1 MSSSLYTVSL
11 SVNDPTAL
19 QKPTHIVMWQD
30 SSTDTL
36 ANLTERLA
44 SLEKAVASLT
54 GTAPPSA
61 PSSLAASPASAPCLE
76 GSPLKE
82 PCSDVVK
89 RSPLISGISMER
101 SADCSGN
108 LCAVVDIPDAAA
120 LMKEVIEK
128 PFHLESTTSASGWND
143 SASASAS
150 AAHEHEHE
158 HELEEVDADTDIC
171 PGEEL
176 VEEEEEEESSAQEE
190 AEEEEEAEEAVE
202 YEEIEY
208 KGVTYYKDSENQV
221 YVLDADGDLDDTPVG
236 VWNEEKKKVLKYA
249 KA

>member
-1 MSSSLYTVSL
+1 
-11 SVNDPTAL
+11 
-19 QKPTHIVMWQD
+19 
-30 SSTDTL
+30 
-36 ANLTERLA
+36 
-44 SLEKAVASLT
+44 
-54 GTAPPSA
+54 
-61 PSSLAASPASAPCLE
+61 
-76 GSPLKE
+76 
-82 PCSDVVK
+82 
-89 RSPLISGISMER
+89 MER

-120 LMKEVIEK
+120 LMREVIEK
-128 PFHLESTTSASGWND
+128 PFHLEPSG
-143 SASASAS
+143 SAS

-158 HELEEVDADTDIC
+158 NELEEVDADTDIC
-171 PGEEL
+171 PGQEEDQ
-176 VEEEEEEESSAQEE
+176 EEEEEEEEQ
-190 AEEEEEAEEAVE
+190 EEAVE

>member
-36 ANLTERLA
+36 ANLTARLA

-54 GTAPPSA
+54 GSA
-61 PSSLAASPASAPCLE
+61 PSSLAASPPSASAEAPCL
-76 GSPLKE
+76 GASQAKPA
-82 PCSDVVK
+82 CDDVVK

-128 PFHLESTTSASGWND
+128 PFVLEAAGLPEATGLPEPSD
-143 SASASAS
+143 SASASA
-150 AAHEHEHE
+150 A
-158 HELEEVDADTDIC
+158 LDEVDADTDIC
-171 PGEEL
+171 PDQEEQEEQE
-176 VEEEEEEESSAQEE
+176 VVDEEEEA
-190 AEEEEEAEEAVE
+190 EEEEAEEAVE
-202 YEEIEY
+202 YEEIQY

>member
-11 SVNDPTAL
+11 SVNDATAL

-30 SSTDTL
+30 SSTDTM

-54 GTAPPSA
+54 SVGTA
-61 PSSLAASPASAPCLE
+61 ASASASASAYPVPCPE
-76 GSPLKE
+76 A
-82 PCSDVVK
+82 VK

-108 LCAVVDIPDAAA
+108 LCAVVDVPDAAA
-120 LMKEVIEK
+120 LMKEVIDK
-128 PFHLESTTSASGWND
+128 PFVLEPAS
-143 SASASAS
+143 SY
-150 AAHEHEHE
+150 HEHED
-158 HELEEVDADTDIC
+158 ELEEVDTDIC
-171 PGEEL
+171 PGDEL
-176 VEEEEEEESSAQEE
+176 LQEEEEAEEEE
-190 AEEEEEAEEAVE
+190 AEEEEEEEAEEEVEEAVE

-208 KGVTYYKDSENQV
+208 KGVKYYKDSENQV

>member
-54 GTAPPSA
+54 GSA
-61 PSSLAASPASAPCLE
+61 SSSLEASPAKPASCD
-76 GSPLKE
+76 
-82 PCSDVVK
+82 DVVK

-108 LCAVVDIPDAAA
+108 LCAVVDTLDAAA

-128 PFHLESTTSASGWND
+128 PFVLEATGLPEASPSA

-150 AAHEHEHE
+150 AALE

-171 PGEEL
+171 SGDDDQE
-176 VEEEEEEESSAQEE
+176 VDDEEEEDLVDEEE
-190 AEEEEEAEEAVE
+190 EEAVE
-202 YEEIEY
+202 YEEIEF
-208 KGVTYYKDSENQV
+208 KGVTYYKDYENQV

>member
-1 MSSSLYTVSL
+1 
-11 SVNDPTAL
+11 
-19 QKPTHIVMWQD
+19 
-30 SSTDTL
+30 
-36 ANLTERLA
+36 
-44 SLEKAVASLT
+44 
-54 GTAPPSA
+54 
-61 PSSLAASPASAPCLE
+61 
-76 GSPLKE
+76 
-82 PCSDVVK
+82 
-89 RSPLISGISMER
+89 MER

-128 PFHLESTTSASGWND
+128 PFHLECTTSASGWND
-143 SASASAS
+143 TASASAS
-150 AAHEHEHE
+150 AAHEDEH
-158 HELEEVDADTDIC
+158 EEVDADTDIC

-190 AEEEEEAEEAVE
+190 AEEEEEAEEAEEAEEEEEAVE

>member
-54 GTAPPSA
+54 GLAPASASSASPVA
-61 PSSLAASPASAPCLE
+61 PSSEAKPACLE
-76 GSPLKE
+76 
-82 PCSDVVK
+82 VVK

-128 PFHLESTTSASGWND
+128 PFHLED
-143 SASASAS
+143 SSP
-150 AAHEHEHE
+150 HEHEHK
-158 HELEEVDADTDIC
+158 LEEVDADTDIC
-171 PGEEL
+171 PGQEADEA
-176 VEEEEEEESSAQEE
+176 EEEEVQEEQEEEE
-190 AEEEEEAEEAVE
+190 AEEEEEEEEEEAVE

>member
-11 SVNDPTAL
+11 SVNDATAL

-54 GTAPPSA
+54 GSASA
-61 PSSLAASPASAPCLE
+61 PSLEALPVKPASCEHVVDA
-76 GSPLKE
+76 
-82 PCSDVVK
+82 VK

-120 LMKEVIEK
+120 LMREVIEK
-128 PFHLESTTSASGWND
+128 PFHLEPSGPASASGLPD
-143 SASASAS
+143 ASASPS
-150 AAHEHEHE
+150 AELEHEM
-158 HELEEVDADTDIC
+158 EEVDADTDIC
-171 PGEEL
+171 PGQEEQEQEDEEL
-176 VEEEEEEESSAQEE
+176 VEEDQEEEEEEQ
-190 AEEEEEAEEAVE
+190 EEEAEEAVE

>member
-1 MSSSLYTVSL
+1 M
-11 SVNDPTAL
+11 

-54 GTAPPSA
+54 GSAPAPA
-61 PSSLAASPASAPCLE
+61 PSSLASSAPASASC
-76 GSPLKE
+76 
-82 PCSDVVK
+82 DVVK

-108 LCAVVDIPDAAA
+108 LCAVVDSLDAAA
-120 LMKEVIEK
+120 LMREVIEK
-128 PFHLESTTSASGWND
+128 PFHLE
-143 SASASAS
+143 ASASAS
-150 AAHEHEHE
+150 PYVKHEHEDEQE

-171 PGEEL
+171 PVQDGEEQ
-176 VEEEEEEESSAQEE
+176 EEEEEEEDSSAQEE
-190 AEEEEEAEEAVE
+190 EEAEEAEEEAVE

>member
-11 SVNDPTAL
+11 SVNDATAL

-54 GTAPPSA
+54 SVGTAASA
-61 PSSLAASPASAPCLE
+61 SASPVPCPE
-76 GSPLKE
+76 A
-82 PCSDVVK
+82 VK

-108 LCAVVDIPDAAA
+108 LCAVVDVPDAAA

-128 PFHLESTTSASGWND
+128 PFVLEPAS
-143 SASASAS
+143 SS
-150 AAHEHEHE
+150 HEHED
-158 HELEEVDADTDIC
+158 ELEEVDTDIC
-171 PGEEL
+171 PGDEL
-176 VEEEEEEESSAQEE
+176 LQEEEAEEAEE
-190 AEEEEEAEEAVE
+190 AEEEEEVQEEEEEELEEEEAVE

>member
-54 GTAPPSA
+54 GVASA
-61 PSSLAASPASAPCLE
+61 KAPCLE
-76 GSPLKE
+76 ASPLKE
-82 PCSDVVK
+82 PCCDNLVK

-108 LCAVVDIPDAAA
+108 LCAVVDTLDAAA

-128 PFHLESTTSASGWND
+128 PFVLEAIDLPEPTHLPEATHLPKAS
-143 SASASAS
+143 S
-150 AAHEHEHE
+150 AAL
-158 HELEEVDADTDIC
+158 ELEEVDADTDIC
-171 PGEEL
+171 PGDEEQE
-176 VEEEEEEESSAQEE
+176 VDEEEEIVDEEDIVD
-190 AEEEEEAEEAVE
+190 EEEEEEAVE

-236 VWNEEKKKVLKYA
+236 VWNEEKKKLLKYA

>member
-11 SVNDPTAL
+11 SVNDATAL

-54 GTAPPSA
+54 SVGTAASA
-61 PSSLAASPASAPCLE
+61 SASASPVPCPE
-76 GSPLKE
+76 A
-82 PCSDVVK
+82 VK

-108 LCAVVDIPDAAA
+108 LCAVVDVPDAAA

-128 PFHLESTTSASGWND
+128 PFVLEPAS
-143 SASASAS
+143 SSS
-150 AAHEHEHE
+150 HEHED
-158 HELEEVDADTDIC
+158 ELEEVDTDIC
-171 PGEEL
+171 PGDELLQEEE
-176 VEEEEEEESSAQEE
+176 VQEEEEEAEEEE
-190 AEEEEEAEEAVE
+190 AEEEEEELEEEEEAVE

-208 KGVTYYKDSENQV
+208 KGVKYYKDSENQV

>member
-54 GTAPPSA
+54 GVA
-61 PSSLAASPASAPCLE
+61 SSSPLPCPE
-76 GSPLKE
+76 ASPLKE
-82 PCSDVVK
+82 SCCDVIK

-108 LCAVVDIPDAAA
+108 LCAVVDIADAAA
-120 LMKEVIEK
+120 LMKEVIDK
-128 PFHLESTTSASGWND
+128 PFHLETLSASGLPNHAD
-143 SASASAS
+143 D
-150 AAHEHEHE
+150 
-158 HELEEVDADTDIC
+158 LEEVDVDTDIC
-171 PGEEL
+171 PEQEEE
-176 VEEEEEEESSAQEE
+176 VEEEEAEEEDEV
-190 AEEEEEAEEAVE
+190 EEEEEAEEAVE

-221 YVLDADGDLDDTPVG
+221 YILDADGDLDDTPVG

>member
-54 GTAPPSA
+54 GTASA
-61 PSSLAASPASAPCLE
+61 KPACLE
-76 GSPLKE
+76 ASPLKE
-82 PCSDVVK
+82 PCCDNVVK

-108 LCAVVDIPDAAA
+108 LCAVVDTLDAAA

-128 PFHLESTTSASGWND
+128 PFVLEATHLPEAS
-143 SASASAS
+143 SASAS
-150 AAHEHEHE
+150 AA
-158 HELEEVDADTDIC
+158 LEEVDADTDIC
-171 PGEEL
+171 PGDEEQE
-176 VEEEEEEESSAQEE
+176 VDEEE
-190 AEEEEEAEEAVE
+190 AEEEEEVEEEEAVE

-236 VWNEEKKKVLKYA
+236 VWNEEKKKLLKYA

>member
-54 GTAPPSA
+54 GTGSVSA
-61 PSSLAASPASAPCLE
+61 SSAFCPEGLQAKSACLE
-76 GSPLKE
+76 L
-82 PCSDVVK
+82 VK

-108 LCAVVDIPDAAA
+108 LCAVVDTVDAAA
-120 LMKEVIEK
+120 LMREVIEK
-128 PFHLESTTSASGWND
+128 PFVLESAMDLG
-143 SASASAS
+143 
-150 AAHEHEHE
+150 
-158 HELEEVDADTDIC
+158 EEVNTDIC
-171 PGEEL
+171 PDDE
-176 VEEEEEEESSAQEE
+176 VEEEDNEALVDEDELPEEEE
-190 AEEEEEAEEAVE
+190 AEEEEAVE

-221 YVLDADGDLDDTPVG
+221 YVLDADGDLDDAPVG

>member
-11 SVNDPTAL
+11 SVNDSTAL

-54 GTAPPSA
+54 GSASA
-61 PSSLAASPASAPCLE
+61 PSSLAASPASAPSLE
-76 GSPLKE
+76 GSQTNA
-82 PCSDVVK
+82 PCCDVVK

-120 LMKEVIEK
+120 LMREVIEK
-128 PFHLESTTSASGWND
+128 PFHLEPSG
-143 SASASAS
+143 SAS

-158 HELEEVDADTDIC
+158 NELEEVDADTDIC
-171 PGEEL
+171 PGQEEDQ
-176 VEEEEEEESSAQEE
+176 EEEEEEEEQ
-190 AEEEEEAEEAVE
+190 EEAVE

>member
-54 GTAPPSA
+54 GSASA
-61 PSSLAASPASAPCLE
+61 PSLQGSEAKPPC
-76 GSPLKE
+76 
-82 PCSDVVK
+82 CDVIK

-108 LCAVVDIPDAAA
+108 LCAVVDTLDAAA
-120 LMKEVIEK
+120 LMREVIEK
-128 PFHLESTTSASGWND
+128 PFHLEC

-150 AAHEHEHE
+150 GLPDASPSAALEHEM
-158 HELEEVDADTDIC
+158 EEVDADTDIC
-171 PGEEL
+171 PGQEEQELTDNDL
-176 VEEEEEEESSAQEE
+176 VEE
-190 AEEEEEAEEAVE
+190 AEEEEEEEEEAVE

>member
-1 MSSSLYTVSL
+1 M
-11 SVNDPTAL
+11 NDPTAL

-54 GTAPPSA
+54 GVASA
-61 PSSLAASPASAPCLE
+61 SASASASPVPCLQ
-76 GSPLKE
+76 GSPVKE
-82 PCSDVVK
+82 PCCSDVVK

-143 SASASAS
+143 TASASAS

-190 AEEEEEAEEAVE
+190 AEEAEEAEEEEEAVE

-236 VWNEEKKKVLKYA
+236 VWNEEKKKLLKYA

>member
-54 GTAPPSA
+54 GSA
-61 PSSLAASPASAPCLE
+61 SSSLAASQANAACH
-76 GSPLKE
+76 
-82 PCSDVVK
+82 DVVK

-108 LCAVVDIPDAAA
+108 LCAVVDTLDAAA
-120 LMKEVIEK
+120 LMREVIEK
-128 PFHLESTTSASGWND
+128 PFHLES
-143 SASASAS
+143 S
-150 AAHEHEHE
+150 AALEHEHEHE
-158 HELEEVDADTDIC
+158 HEMEEVDADTDIC
-171 PGEEL
+171 PCDQQQEDH
-176 VEEEEEEESSAQEE
+176 EEEEEDLVDEE
-190 AEEEEEAEEAVE
+190 EEEEEAEEAVE

>member
-1 MSSSLYTVSL
+1 MSSSSSLYTVSL
-11 SVNDPTAL
+11 SVNDPTAM

-54 GTAPPSA
+54 GSA
-61 PSSLAASPASAPCLE
+61 HSSLAASPASAPAPNLE
-76 GSPLKE
+76 TSPNKVACCDNLVN
-82 PCSDVVK
+82 VVK

-108 LCAVVDIPDAAA
+108 LCAVVDSLDAAA
-120 LMKEVIEK
+120 LMREVIEK
-128 PFHLESTTSASGWND
+128 PFHLE
-143 SASASAS
+143 ASASPYVN
-150 AAHEHEHE
+150 HEHE
-158 HELEEVDADTDIC
+158 HELEEVDANTDIC
-171 PGEEL
+171 PGQEE
-176 VEEEEEEESSAQEE
+176 EEQEEEEESSAQEE
-190 AEEEEEAEEAVE
+190 EEEEEEEEEAVE
-202 YEEIEY
+202 YEQIDY

>member
-11 SVNDPTAL
+11 SVNDATAL

-54 GTAPPSA
+54 SVGTA
-61 PSSLAASPASAPCLE
+61 ASASAYPVPCPE
-76 GSPLKE
+76 A
-82 PCSDVVK
+82 VK

-108 LCAVVDIPDAAA
+108 LCAVVDVPDAAA

-128 PFHLESTTSASGWND
+128 PFVLEPAS
-143 SASASAS
+143 SSHK
-150 AAHEHEHE
+150 HED
-158 HELEEVDADTDIC
+158 ELEEVDTDMC
-171 PGEEL
+171 PGDEL
-176 VEEEEEEESSAQEE
+176 LQEEEAEEAEE
-190 AEEEEEAEEAVE
+190 AEEEEEVQEEEEEEAVE

>member
-44 SLEKAVASLT
+44 SLEKAVASL
-54 GTAPPSA
+54 
-61 PSSLAASPASAPCLE
+61 SSSAASPSPVPCPEKNHHYLE
-76 GSPLKE
+76 
-82 PCSDVVK
+82 VVK

-108 LCAVVDIPDAAA
+108 LCAVVDIPHAAA

-128 PFHLESTTSASGWND
+128 PFHLED
-143 SASASAS
+143 SSP
-150 AAHEHEHE
+150 HEHEHK
-158 HELEEVDADTDIC
+158 LEEVDADTDIC
-171 PGEEL
+171 PGQEAEEA
-176 VEEEEEEESSAQEE
+176 EEEEVQEEQEEEE
-190 AEEEEEAEEAVE
+190 AEEEEEEEEAVE

>member
-1 MSSSLYTVSL
+1 MSSSSSLYTVSL
-11 SVNDPTAL
+11 SVNDPTAM

-54 GTAPPSA
+54 GSAPA
-61 PSSLAASPASAPCLE
+61 PSSLASSAPASASASC
-76 GSPLKE
+76 
-82 PCSDVVK
+82 DVVK

-108 LCAVVDIPDAAA
+108 LCAVVDSLDAAA
-120 LMKEVIEK
+120 LMREVIEK
-128 PFHLESTTSASGWND
+128 PFHLE
-143 SASASAS
+143 ASASAYVK
-150 AAHEHEHE
+150 HEHEDEQE

-171 PGEEL
+171 PVQDGEEQ
-176 VEEEEEEESSAQEE
+176 EEEEEEEEEDSSAQEE
-190 AEEEEEAEEAVE
+190 EEAEEEAVE

>member
-54 GTAPPSA
+54 GTGSVSA
-61 PSSLAASPASAPCLE
+61 SSASCPEGLQAKSACLE
-76 GSPLKE
+76 LG
-82 PCSDVVK
+82 K

-108 LCAVVDIPDAAA
+108 LCAVVDTVDAAA
-120 LMKEVIEK
+120 LMREVIEK
-128 PFHLESTTSASGWND
+128 PFVLESAMDLG
-143 SASASAS
+143 
-150 AAHEHEHE
+150 
-158 HELEEVDADTDIC
+158 EEVNTDIC
-171 PGEEL
+171 PDDE
-176 VEEEEEEESSAQEE
+176 VEEEDNEALVDEDEDELPEEEEAVEEEAVEEE
-190 AEEEEEAEEAVE
+190 AEEEEAVE

-221 YVLDADGDLDDTPVG
+221 YVLDADGDLDDAPVG

>member
-54 GTAPPSA
+54 GSA
-61 PSSLAASPASAPCLE
+61 SSSLEASPV
-76 GSPLKE
+76 KE
-82 PCSDVVK
+82 PCCDVIK

-128 PFHLESTTSASGWND
+128 PFVLEAAGLPEASP
-143 SASASAS
+143 SASAS
-150 AAHEHEHE
+150 AALE

-171 PGEEL
+171 PCDQEQEVDEEEDL
-176 VEEEEEEESSAQEE
+176 VDEEEEEE
-190 AEEEEEAEEAVE
+190 AEEEAVE

>member
-54 GTAPPSA
+54 GSA
-61 PSSLAASPASAPCLE
+61 SVSASASAEAPCLE
-76 GSPLKE
+76 ASPVKE
-82 PCSDVVK
+82 PCCDVIK

-128 PFHLESTTSASGWND
+128 PFVLDAAGLPEASP
-143 SASASAS
+143 S
-150 AAHEHEHE
+150 AALE

-171 PGEEL
+171 PDQEEQE
-176 VEEEEEEESSAQEE
+176 VDEEEDLVD
-190 AEEEEEAEEAVE
+190 EEEEEAEEAVE

>member
-11 SVNDPTAL
+11 SVNDATAL

-54 GTAPPSA
+54 SAGTDSA
-61 PSSLAASPASAPCLE
+61 S
-76 GSPLKE
+76 GSPVPFHE
-82 PCSDVVK
+82 AVK

-101 SADCSGN
+101 SVDCSGN
-108 LCAVVDIPDAAA
+108 LCAVVDVPDAAA

-128 PFHLESTTSASGWND
+128 PFHLEHSSPHED
-143 SASASAS
+143 
-150 AAHEHEHE
+150 EHEN
-158 HELEEVDADTDIC
+158 ELEEVDADTDIC
-171 PGEEL
+171 PGQEE
-176 VEEEEEEESSAQEE
+176 EE
-190 AEEEEEAEEAVE
+190 AEEEEEVEEEEEEEEAVE